1 MVETDTSTNIVPFY
15 ASDEGAIGRNKF
27 ALVMLGT
34 SVSSSWPTGTLQ
46 LAALQQK
53 NICYCSQC
61 QGPYM
66 DSSSFANNPSSGREV
81 RLLTYI
87 RSRTAAPAPGAEP

>member
-1 MVETDTSTNIVPFY
+1 MKE
-15 ASDEGAIGRNKF
+15 R
-27 ALVMLGT
+27 LGT
-34 SVSSSWPTGTLQ
+34 AQPILTMNGACAWAELSTCNCAPYRARYSGSVFQRRVHQNLLKATRRIRRLGS
-46 LAALQQK
+46 
-53 NICYCSQC
+53 

-87 RSRTAAPAPGAEP
+87 RSRATAPAPGAGP